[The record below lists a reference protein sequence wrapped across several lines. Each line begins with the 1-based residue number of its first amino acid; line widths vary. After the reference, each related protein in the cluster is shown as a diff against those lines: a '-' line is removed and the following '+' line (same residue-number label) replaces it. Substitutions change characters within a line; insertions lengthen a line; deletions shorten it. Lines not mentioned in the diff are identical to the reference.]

1 MFLTPSE
8 EQQNIINHIKNEK
21 NVVVDAC
28 AGSGKSTTILSLSTQ
43 MPNYKILQIT
53 YNSMLR
59 FEIKEKIKINKI
71 TNIDVHTFHSL
82 AVRYYLKNSHTD
94 TGLRT
99 ILKNDLKSKI
109 NIPVF
114 DLIVLD
120 ESQDMSFLYYQ
131 FVLKFIRDMNNKIQ
145 ILILGDYMQGL
156 YEFKG
161 SDVRFL
167 TYADVIWKNF
177 CYLKN
182 PEFEKCSLKTSYRI
196 TKPMADFVN
205 KVMLGETRLV
215 SFRDGEPVHY
225 IRNTRKNI
233 EKIVINQILNL
244 LSNGVKPNDIFIIG
258 ASVKGVDSNIRKME
272 NVLVEKNIPCH
283 VPMFENE
290 KLDERVIDGKIVFST
305 FHSVKG
311 RQRDY
316 VFIVGF
322 DQNYFIHYARKLD
335 NTKCPN
341 TLYVGCTRAVKGLYL
356 LEFDQYMTDRPL
368 KFLKFGHYEM
378 INSDFIKFKGI
389 PRTVFYEEKIENQN
403 KIKIQKKQETPT
415 KLIKFIPDAVIE
427 EISPIIDRMFSISK
441 FDISNLKTVIKRE
454 KEDGEEDADVEIQ
467 LDIPIVIKTKNS
479 LYEDVSDLNGIAI
492 PVIYYEHIC
501 RKNQTIDLNKTPEN
515 KNVLRKMI
523 DNTIAEI
530 KENEHL
536 YLKKIIKE
544 ELPEKCETINDY
556 LFLANVYLS
565 TQERLY
571 FKLKQIEKD
580 EYNWLSNEII
590 DDCKTIL
597 ENVVQKTKKD
607 YFPETE
613 YMFLH
618 HSMENEHTNIDKCLS
633 LYFENNIRFRFT
645 AIVDVVTDE
654 EVWELKC
661 VSKITMEHLLQVII
675 YAWLWKNIYPNC
687 QKIFKILNIK
697 NGEIL
702 VLQSSMEE
710 LTNIVVLILQGKYC
724 SPVVMEDNE
733 FINECHKNIAK

>member
-21 NVVVDAC
+21 NVAVDAC
-28 AGSGKSTTILSLSTQ
+28 AGSGKSTTILSISTQ
-43 MPNYKILQIT
+43 MPNYRILQIT

-59 FEIKEKIKINKI
+59 FEIKEKIKTNEI
-71 TNIDVHTFHSL
+71 TNINVHTFHSL
-82 AVRYYLKNSHTD
+82 AVKYYLKNSHTD

-99 ILKNDLKSKI
+99 ILKNDLKPKI

-120 ESQDMSFLYYQ
+120 ETQDMSFLYYQ
-131 FVLKFIRDMNNKIQ
+131 FVLKFIKDMNVKIQ

-167 TYADVIWKNF
+167 TCANEIWKDF
-177 CYLKN
+177 SFLKT

-196 TKPMADFVN
+196 TKPMAEFVN

-215 SFRDGEPVHY
+215 SLRDGEPVHY

-233 EKIVINQILNL
+233 EKIVINQILTL

-272 NVLVEKNIPCH
+272 NALVEKNIPCH

-322 DQNYFIHYARKLD
+322 DQNYFVHYARKLD

-368 KFLKFGHYEM
+368 KFLKLGHHEM
-378 INSDFIKFKGI
+378 INSDFIKFKGT
-389 PRTVFYEEKIENQN
+389 PRTVFYEERIENAN
-403 KIKIQKKQETPT
+403 KNKIQKKQETPT

-427 EISPIIDRMFSISK
+427 EISPMIDRMFSFSK
-441 FDISNLKTVIKRE
+441 FDISNLKTVVKKE
-454 KEDGEEDADVEIQ
+454 KEENDDDNADTEIQ
-467 LDIPIVIKTKNS
+467 LDIPVVIKTKNS

-492 PVIYYEHIC
+492 PVIYYEHIMQ
-501 RKNQTIDLNKTPEN
+501 KQDENDNKN
-515 KNVLRKMI
+515 KNVLRRMI

-530 KENEHL
+530 KDSEHL
-536 YLKKIIKE
+536 YLKKIIRE

-580 EYNWLSNEII
+580 EYNWLSDETIE
-590 DDCKTIL
+590 DCKTIL
-597 ENVVQKTKKD
+597 ENVIKKTKN
-607 YFPETE
+607 TE
-613 YMFLH
+613 HMFLH
-618 HSMENEHTNIDKCLS
+618 HSMENEHANIDKCLS
-633 LYFENNIRFRFT
+633 VYFENNILFRFT
-645 AIVDVVTDE
+645 AIIDVETDE

-661 VSKITMEHLLQVII
+661 VAKITMEHLLQVII
-675 YAWLWKNIYPNC
+675 YAWLWKTINPNC
-687 QKIFKILNIK
+687 KKIFKILNIK
-697 NGEIL
+697 SGEIL
-702 VLQSSMEE
+702 VLQSTIEE
-710 LTNIVVLILQGKYC
+710 LTKIVVLILQGKYC
-724 SPVVMEDNE
+724 SPIVMEDNE
-733 FINECHKNIAK
+733 FIEECHKNITKYKIV